1 MTGDCLR
8 HNAADAILA
17 KRGPSEKAGAAEDRL
32 LPAVLDFF
40 DSHEA

>member
-1 MTGDCLR
+1 MQPMRSWPRED
-8 HNAADAILA
+8 H
-17 KRGPSEKAGAAEDRL
+17 SEKAGAAEDRL